1 LTLPGSIDDFL
12 EQLASAAPTPGGGSA
27 AAIMGAMG
35 AALVSMVCSVT
46 IGKKGQ
52 EQAAAEMLAVRA
64 DSEIL
69 RARLTAMVDEDIA
82 AFESL
87 MAAYKLPKAGDDDQ
101 ARRSAAIQ
109 ASLSR
114 ATEVPLECARAC
126 AAVIALAARAT
137 AQGYRGVISDAGAG
151 VVAAHAALRSAA
163 LNVYSNAPA
172 LKDTEF
178 ARRSVAEIE
187 ALAASSA
194 ADSEAVYSFVR
205 RRVEES

>member
-1 LTLPGSIDDFL
+1 MASPGTVDDFL
-12 EQLASAAPTPGGGSA
+12 EQLACATPTPGGGSA

-35 AALVSMVCSVT
+35 AALVSMVCNVT

-52 EQAAAEMLAVRA
+52 EQVAAEMLAVRA
-64 DSEIL
+64 ESEML

-82 AFESL
+82 AFDSL
-87 MAAYKLPKAGDDDQ
+87 MAAYKLPKDGDDDK

-109 ASLSR
+109 AGLRR
-114 ATEVPLECARAC
+114 ATEVPLDCARAC

-163 LNVYSNAPA
+163 LNVYINAPA

-187 ALAASSA
+187 ALAASGA

-205 RRVEES
+205 RRLEE

>member
-1 LTLPGSIDDFL
+1 MASPGTVDDFL
-12 EQLASAAPTPGGGSA
+12 ERLAGAAPTPGGGSA

-35 AALVSMVCSVT
+35 AALVSMVCNVT

-64 DSEIL
+64 ESEIL

-82 AFESL
+82 AFDGL
-87 MAAYKLPKAGDDDQ
+87 MAAYKLPKTGDDDK
-101 ARRSAAIQ
+101 AHRSAAIQ
-109 ASLSR
+109 AALRR
-114 ATEVPLECARAC
+114 ATEVPLDCARAC
-126 AAVIALAARAT
+126 AAVIGLAARAT
-137 AQGYRGVISDAGAG
+137 SQGYRGVISDAGAG

-163 LNVYSNAPA
+163 LNVYINAPA

-194 ADSEAVYSFVR
+194 ADCEAVYSFVR
-205 RRVEES
+205 RRLEE

>member
-1 LTLPGSIDDFL
+1 MASPGTVDDFL
-12 EQLASAAPTPGGGSA
+12 EQLAGAAPTPGGGSA
-27 AAIMGAMG
+27 AAVMGAMG
-35 AALVSMVCSVT
+35 AALVSMVCNVT
-46 IGKKGQ
+46 LGKKGQ

-64 DSEIL
+64 GSEML
-69 RARLTAMVDEDIA
+69 RTRLTAMVDEDIA
-82 AFESL
+82 AFDSL
-87 MAAYKLPKAGDDDQ
+87 MAAYKLPKAGDDDK
-101 ARRSAAIQ
+101 AH
-109 ASLSR
+109 R
-114 ATEVPLECARAC
+114 ATEVPLDCARAC

-137 AQGYRGVISDAGAG
+137 AQGYRGVISDAGTG

-163 LNVYSNAPA
+163 LNVYINAPA

-205 RRVEES
+205 RRLEE